1 MTVSQNCHDKPLVSV
16 VMCSFNMEKHVG
28 YAIKS
33 VLNQTYPNF
42 ELIIVDDG
50 STDDTVEEIKKFS
63 DSRVRFFEQRNQGP
77 SCAFNF
83 GVSKANG
90 DFVAF
95 FSGDDVCYP
104 TRLEVS
110 LSQCIGRTIVFS
122 KVDLID
128 DDGHQ
133 AGKFGYAEGLF
144 PKLDL
149 SPEEV
154 LFRFVTIGNYVNAS
168 SAFVSKKLLDEFKFL
183 GNDGPFD
190 PRLIQLQDF
199 DLWVRMVKQ
208 GCLVTI
214 VETPFIQYRIRSSP
228 DSHNLS
234 KPSEASNS
242 RTNFERSFILRNLAN
257 QLDEAIFKVGFKS
270 LLRNPD
276 FQGELRKKIEV
287 ALLLSSTGDGVFRLA
302 GLELL
307 YELFVSHDVRQL
319 LFEEYSFGFSDLMRI
334 EGETRLFLPQRKT
347 NYQFCSLY
355 YRKSGE
361 AYSEKRVIRKQ
372 IDLNDPELSVQFD
385 LGFALDT
392 IAVRFDLYEG
402 HFDKVVKLTKSEVF
416 FGAESEEY
424 PTEKLI
430 SNGVLSGKKSFSFED
445 NSDPQIEFV
454 FDKSPTRISIQG
466 ELFPC

>member
-1 MTVSQNCHDKPLVSV
+1 
-16 VMCSFNMEKHVG
+16 
-28 YAIKS
+28 
-33 VLNQTYPNF
+33 
-42 ELIIVDDG
+42 
-50 STDDTVEEIKKFS
+50 
-63 DSRVRFFEQRNQGP
+63 
-77 SCAFNF
+77 
-83 GVSKANG
+83 
-90 DFVAF
+90 
-95 FSGDDVCYP
+95 
-104 TRLEVS
+104 
-110 LSQCIGRTIVFS
+110 
-122 KVDLID
+122 
-128 DDGHQ
+128 
-133 AGKFGYAEGLF
+133 
-144 PKLDL
+144 
-149 SPEEV
+149 
-154 LFRFVTIGNYVNAS
+154 
-168 SAFVSKKLLDEFKFL
+168 
-183 GNDGPFD
+183 
-190 PRLIQLQDF
+190 
-199 DLWVRMVKQ
+199 MVKQ

-257 QLDEAIFKVGFKS
+257 QLDEAIFKGGFKS

-319 LFEEYSFGFSDLMRI
+319 LFEEYSVGFSDLMRI